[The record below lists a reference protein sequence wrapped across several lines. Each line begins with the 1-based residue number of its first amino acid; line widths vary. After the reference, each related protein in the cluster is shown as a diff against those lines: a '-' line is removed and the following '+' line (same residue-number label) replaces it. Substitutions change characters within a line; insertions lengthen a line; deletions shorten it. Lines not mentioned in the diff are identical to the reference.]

1 MALHNTAQVVIGAQ
15 FGDEGKGRMIDYYAA
30 RAGGEGIVIPVSYTH
45 LDVYKRQTWCG

>member
-30 RAGGEGIVIPVSYTH
+30 DRKSVV
-45 LDVYKRQTWCG
+45 